1 MNIVDTSMIVTY
13 TDKGWEIITQRTHGL
28 LAAQIAS
35 NWRVKDR
42 SRRWLETMLA
52 IAEHDDAQ
60 IELERDDL
68 LTELG
73 GPFNF
78 DMRRFD
84 LDHCKRTY
92 EFSISKSRYIAILN
106 LMHLQF
112 VYGKEVKND
121 LSALKLMTSVS
132 RDIRQFRGELG
143 ITASEAQKDYDL
155 LEWCDALSLLICQHY
170 IQPESRAVEISKGPD
185 HKPYKLI
192 HIEAN
197 RLSVDPW
204 PFETDSFEVYVESR
218 TIPQLRFKNSEDFK
232 KQFINADVSEK
243 IWNLEK
249 YAPH

>member
-132 RDIRQFRGELG
+132 RDIRQFTVLTGSLPPSTYRFM
-143 ITASEAQKDYDL
+143 IRWRYPKVWRASEACQKGR
-155 LEWCDALSLLICQHY
+155 
-170 IQPESRAVEISKGPD
+170 P
-185 HKPYKLI
+185 
-192 HIEAN
+192 
-197 RLSVDPW
+197 
-204 PFETDSFEVYVESR
+204 
-218 TIPQLRFKNSEDFK
+218 
-232 KQFINADVSEK
+232 
-243 IWNLEK
+243 
-249 YAPH
+249 

>member
-92 EFSISKSRYIAILN
+92 EFSISKSRYIAVLN

-121 LSALKLMTSVS
+121 LSALKLMTRVS
-132 RDIRQFRGELG
+132 RDIRQFRG
-143 ITASEAQKDYDL
+143 SD
-155 LEWCDALSLLICQHY
+155 
-170 IQPESRAVEISKGPD
+170 RAVTAEYVPFYDSMAISESLAGIRSMPEGAAMIIGNERAGFMKTGAKVICPFACLTTVKGWIKCDQYVYIFICSWVRFPSI
-185 HKPYKLI
+185 PF
-192 HIEAN
+192 
-197 RLSVDPW
+197 VD
-204 PFETDSFEVYVESR
+204 
-218 TIPQLRFKNSEDFK
+218 
-232 KQFINADVSEK
+232 AM
-243 IWNLEK
+243 NLFGICRVTG
-249 YAPH
+249 

>member
-1 MNIVDTSMIVTY
+1 MIVTY

-42 SRRWLETMLA
+42 SRRWLETVLA

-78 DMRRFD
+78 DMRKFD
-84 LDHCKRTY
+84 LDHFKRTY
-92 EFSISKSRYIAILN
+92 EFSISKSRYIALLN

-121 LSALKLMTSVS
+121 LGALKLMTRVS
-132 RDIRQFRGELG
+132 RDIRQFRGELD
-143 ITASEAQKDYDL
+143 ITANDAQKDYDL

-170 IQPESRAVEISKGPD
+170 IQPESRAVEISDGPD

-192 HIEAN
+192 HIEDN

-218 TIPQLRFKNSEDFK
+218 TIPQLRFKDSEDFK
-232 KQFINADVSEK
+232 KQFINADVSER
-243 IWNLEK
+243 IWHLEK
-249 YAPH
+249 HKAH